1 MLLVQTRPRVLSS
14 FSNVENTRCWRSL
27 RTTYRRAAMIS
38 NQGGLGLSGTYIDV
52 GEPHIHGDNLLS
64 HCSTMENDRPM

>member
-1 MLLVQTRPRVLSS
+1 
-14 FSNVENTRCWRSL
+14 
-27 RTTYRRAAMIS
+27 MIS